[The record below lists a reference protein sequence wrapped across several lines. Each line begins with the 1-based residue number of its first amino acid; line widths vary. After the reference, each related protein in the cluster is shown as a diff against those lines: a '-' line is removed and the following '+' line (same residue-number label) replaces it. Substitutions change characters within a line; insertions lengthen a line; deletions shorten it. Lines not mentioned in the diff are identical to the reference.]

1 MDLIVK
7 GSRPS
12 ISLLDF
18 DILSRALT
26 SAIRDSPDSNWKVQA
41 RELVRLYT
49 GKKSAD
55 ENLIAAL
62 VHANRA
68 QLDLEESKAGR
79 PGKID

>member
-1 MDLIVK
+1 MDLAVK

-12 ISLLDF
+12 ISLFDF
-18 DILSRALT
+18 DILSKALT
-26 SAIRDSPDSNWKVQA
+26 SAVRDNPASDWKVQA

-55 ENLIAAL
+55 EDLIAAL
-62 VHANRA
+62 LHASRA